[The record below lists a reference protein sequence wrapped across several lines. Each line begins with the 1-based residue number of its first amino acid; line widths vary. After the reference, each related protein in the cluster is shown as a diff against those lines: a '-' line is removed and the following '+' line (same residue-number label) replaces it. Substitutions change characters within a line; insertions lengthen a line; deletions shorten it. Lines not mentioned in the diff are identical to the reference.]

1 MGIPSYFSHIL
12 KNHNVVKRLDHHKH
26 KNNIDILLMDCNS
39 IVYNVVYS
47 LDTISNPYSLNIN
60 TIIIEEVFKE
70 IEKHIEF
77 INPNHL
83 CIIAFDGVAPLAKMK
98 QQRDRRYKSA
108 IFNSYKKSNSNKCI
122 FDTSQITPGTVFM
135 NQLSKTLKH
144 TFDAH
149 KNSFK
154 CNIKFTGTTD
164 EGEGEHKLFEF
175 IREFKTYCQKKTVY
189 IYGLDSDLIILSLEH
204 LKYTSNIVL
213 YRDTFKKNADK
224 SKKHNNKLQS
234 NMFDIMDM
242 SDFSQSI
249 LKEIELVNEQKPQQ
263 RITDYALL
271 SFFLGN
277 DFLPHSPI
285 LPIRT
290 FGISE
295 LIRNY
300 RNIVN
305 NNIGYNYLTNKNK
318 IIWSNIKS
326 LCQIISL
333 REKEYIKKE
342 IYHLLNDNNANQKY
356 KPKSEYIQ
364 DQKCRQ
370 SSICLIEP
378 DYNGWQ
384 KRYYEYI
391 FLSEPTDEFIK
402 NICIKYLEGLQ
413 WCLYYYTDRCV
424 DYKWVYPYYYPPLFS
439 DLVKY
444 IPEYSCELF
453 DKKNIQNKITP
464 LEQLTYVLPPT
475 SYNLLPDSIRK
486 MMLEYNENNTS
497 FQNNILK
504 IPLQTDFSTFL
515 WESHPVYTPTPIEF
529 VQSICEKYNE

>member
-1 MGIPSYFSHIL
+1 MGIPSYFSYIL
-12 KNHNVVKRLDHHKH
+12 KNHNVIKRLDHHKH

-39 IVYNVVYS
+39 IIYNIVYS
-47 LDTISNPYSLNIN
+47 LNTNNNSNLNIN
-60 TIIIEEVFKE
+60 IIIEKVFKE
-70 IEKHIEF
+70 IKKHIKF
-77 INPNHL
+77 INPRHL

-108 IFNSYKKSNSNKCI
+108 IFNSYKKSESRI
-122 FDTSQITPGTVFM
+122 VFDTSQITPGTDFM
-135 NQLSKTLKH
+135 NQLTKTLKKSFDTH
-144 TFDAH
+144 T
-149 KNSFK
+149 NSFN
-154 CNIKFTGTTD
+154 CNVKFTGTTD

-175 IREFKTYCQKKTVY
+175 IREFKTYCQKKTIY

-213 YRDTFKKNADK
+213 YRDTFKKNTDRQNK
-224 SKKHNNKLQS
+224 SIENDRLQS

-242 SDFSQSI
+242 TDFSQSI
-249 LKEIELVNEQKPQQ
+249 LREIKLENEQTPQQ

-295 LIRNY
+295 LIRSY
-300 RNIVN
+300 RNTVD

-326 LCQIISL
+326 LCQFISL

-342 IYHLLNDNNANQKY
+342 IYHLSNEHDIKQKH
-356 KPKSEYIQ
+356 KKSEYIQ

-370 SSICLIEP
+370 SSIYLIEP

-384 KRYYEYI
+384 KRYYEYM

-402 NICIKYLEGLQ
+402 NVCIKYLEGLQ

-453 DKKNIQNKITP
+453 DKRNIQNTITP

-475 SYNLLPDSIRK
+475 SYNLLPEYIRK

-504 IPLQTDFSTFL
+504 IPLQTDFSTFI
-515 WESHPVYTPTPIEF
+515 WESHPVYTPTTIEF